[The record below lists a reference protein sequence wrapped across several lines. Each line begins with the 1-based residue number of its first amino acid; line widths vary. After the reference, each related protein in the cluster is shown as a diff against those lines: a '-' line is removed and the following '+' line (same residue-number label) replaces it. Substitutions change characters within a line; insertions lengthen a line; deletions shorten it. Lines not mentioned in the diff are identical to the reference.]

1 MMKKILLLAIGM
13 IALQQVFSQALNDS
27 ALVLAASD
35 NLEYIAS
42 NSDETELSD
51 EALAEAFTFEPDEGA
66 VEIACRPNPIKDA
79 GYIRL
84 SSKNPNE
91 ISMQFLNTSGI
102 PVKVIT
108 FITREGIRVFRGD
121 LEVGVYFYTIFRGK
135 ENIGYGKL
143 VIQ

>member
-1 MMKKILLLAIGM
+1 MKKLLLLAIGM

-27 ALVLAASD
+27 ALVLAAND

-51 EALAEAFTFEPDEGA
+51 EALAVAFTFEPDEGA
-66 VEIACRPNPIKDA
+66 VEMACRPNPIKDA

-84 SSKNPNE
+84 SSKNPNQ
-91 ISMQFLNTSGI
+91 ISMQFLDTSGR

-121 LEVGVYFYTIFRGK
+121 LEVGIYFYNILRGK
-135 ENIGYGKL
+135 ENIGFGKL